1 MTESLRIQTHDGL
14 QLAATA
20 AGPENG
26 QPVLLFHGGGQTR
39 HAWQRTV
46 QTLSNSGFRAI
57 AFDHRGHGDSAWS
70 DSYEVEL
77 FRDDVLHICQQL
89 SQKPFIVGA
98 SLGGVAGLLANAL
111 AEKEIS
117 RALVLVDVA
126 PRSNP
131 AGIARIL
138 DFMAASPDGFA
149 SLEEAAAAV
158 AAYQP
163 QRKQRS
169 DHRGLQKNLRQRD
182 NGRWYWHWDPR
193 ALEYFQNDA
202 GRRMSADI
210 LYDAAEQLTQPV
222 LLVRGSLS
230 DVIDIDIKEEFQ
242 RRIPHAQVV
251 DVSGAG
257 HMVAGDRNDIFSQ
270 TILDFLL
277 SLDCAQAANA

>member
-1 MTESLRIQTHDGL
+1 MAKQVFYTTHDGL
-14 QLAATA
+14 QLAASD
-20 AGPENG
+20 AGPQDG

-46 QTLSNSGFRAI
+46 KALGRAGYRAI
-57 AFDHRGHGDSAWS
+57 AFDHRGHGDSGWS
-70 DSYEVEL
+70 ESYEIEQ

-89 SQKPFIVGA
+89 EEKPFIVGA
-98 SLGGVAGLLANAL
+98 SLGGIAGMLANAL
-111 AEKEIS
+111 ADEEIS

-131 AGIARIL
+131 AGLARIL
-138 DFMAASPDGFA
+138 NFMSASPNGFA

-163 QRKQRS
+163 HRRQRS
-169 DHRGLQKNLRQRD
+169 DPAGLQKNLRQRD
-182 NGRWYWHWDPR
+182 NGRWYWHWDPK

-202 GRRMSADI
+202 GKRMSADI
-210 LYDAAEQLTQPV
+210 LYDAAEKLSQPV

-242 RRIPHAQVV
+242 RRMPHAEVV

-277 SLDCAQAANA
+277 GLDSRQAANA